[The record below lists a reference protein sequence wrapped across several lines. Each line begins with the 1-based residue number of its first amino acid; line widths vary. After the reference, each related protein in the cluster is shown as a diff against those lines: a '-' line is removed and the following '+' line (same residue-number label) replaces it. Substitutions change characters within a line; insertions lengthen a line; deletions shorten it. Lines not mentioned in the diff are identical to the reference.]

1 MRPFS
6 FLEDGVKKIK
16 DHRMKPG
23 KHVKPTHKAGK
34 QPVAKGRTFNTPARP
49 K

>member
-1 MRPFS
+1 M
-6 FLEDGVKKIK
+6 KKIK

-23 KHVKPTHKAGK
+23 KQVKPTHKAGK